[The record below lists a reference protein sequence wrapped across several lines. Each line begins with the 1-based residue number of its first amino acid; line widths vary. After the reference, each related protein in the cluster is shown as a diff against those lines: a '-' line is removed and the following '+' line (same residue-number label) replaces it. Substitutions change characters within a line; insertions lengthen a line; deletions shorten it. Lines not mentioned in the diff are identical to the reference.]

1 MTLPEIA
8 VSIVIL
14 GITAGGLLG
23 AIGMSHRIARH
34 ITNRSAVL
42 NAVQLQIERV
52 RGELRTGGYL
62 GVAAADH
69 SDEVITLTTGPSG
82 QLVATVQT
90 SIRAIGLDPDTG
102 ALSDVG
108 YGDVNRIL
116 FLEVVCSATWDLL
129 GSEFTESETLTAYMT
144 LL

>member
-1 MTLPEIA
+1 MTLPELA

-42 NAVQLQIERV
+42 NAIQLQMEGI

-62 GVAAADH
+62 GVAAASH
-69 SDEVITLTTGPSG
+69 PDEAVTLTSGPSG
-82 QLVATVQT
+82 DLVATVQT
-90 SIRAIGLDPDTG
+90 SIRAMGLDQGTG
-102 ALSDVG
+102 ALTDVG
-108 YGDVNRIL
+108 FGDVNRIL